1 MSFAIEA
8 KGLHKIYGRSVALGG
23 VSFRV
28 PEGAV
33 YALVGANGAGKSTL
47 IKVLMNILEPTDG
60 EAWMMGARSDQF
72 NGVRLSALGYVSE
85 NQKLPEWMTV
95 GRLLSYLRPFYPK
108 WDRELEDYLVRRF
121 DLPLKRKLKH
131 LSRGMRMK
139 AAFVSSLAYRPEVIV
154 LDEPLSGLDPLVR
167 DELVES
173 LQWLQ
178 RQGKPFTA
186 FLSTHDL
193 GEIENFAT
201 HVGYIEKGRILFSEE
216 TRQLKKR
223 FRKVVV
229 RFDGGSRVPSTAS
242 KAWLQLEVIDSAIHF
257 VHSKYEGET
266 SEHEVR
272 AAFPNALETEF
283 EAMPLRAIFVAVAKS
298 GRDTAT
304 FEKSGI

>member
-8 KGLHKIYGRSVALGG
+8 KGLHKAFGRNVALAD

-47 IKVLMNILEPTDG
+47 IKVVMNILEPTGGQALVMGTNSD
-60 EAWMMGARSDQF
+60 ELSGARL
-72 NGVRLSALGYVSE
+72 NTVGYVSE
-85 NQKLPEWMTV
+85 NQKLPEWMTI
-95 GRLLSYLRPFYPK
+95 GYMLRYLRPFYPR
-108 WDRELEDYLVRRF
+108 WDRELEEHLVHRF

-139 AAFVSSLAYRPEVIV
+139 AAFVSSLAYRPELIV

-201 HVGYIEKGRILFSEE
+201 HVGFIEKGKILFSEE
-216 TRQLKKR
+216 TRLLKNR
-223 FRKVVV
+223 FRKVIV
-229 RFDGGSRVPSTAS
+229 RMEGEPRVPAHPA
-242 KAWLQLEVIDSAIHF
+242 KEWLQPEAIDSTVQF
-257 VHSKYEGET
+257 VHSGYRGGET
-266 SEHEVR
+266 ESEVR
-272 AAFPNALETEF
+272 EAFPEATEIGY
-283 EAMPLRAIFVAVAKS
+283 EAMPLRAIFVAIAKA
-298 GRDTAT
+298 GREMAA
-304 FEKSGI
+304 I